1 MPPMST
7 VEQAFCRSRGWR
19 WFTRRIIFPWALD
32 GIDLRGEVLEL
43 GSGSG
48 AMAEELLAKFPSIRL
63 TATDVDPA
71 MVEAAAR
78 RLAPFGDRVEVRQA
92 DATRLPFPDGRFGA
106 VVSFIMLH
114 HTVQWEQ
121 ALGEAAR
128 VLNPGGH
135 LAGYDVVVSRPARA
149 LRRLDMSPHRLA
161 TITALRDELSKL
173 PFADVRVEPALRRL
187 VARFAGRRGDRRPN
201 SLITPIHESFGVTVS
216 PP

>member
-7 VEQAFCRSRGWR
+7 VEQAFCRSRPWR
-19 WFTRRIIFPWALD
+19 WFTRRTIFPWALD
-32 GIDLRGEVLEL
+32 GVDLRGEVLEL

-78 RLAPFGDRVEVRQA
+78 RLAPLGDRVEVRQA
-92 DATRLPFPDGRFGA
+92 DATRLPFADGRFDA

-121 ALGEAAR
+121 ALGEATR
-128 VLNPGGH
+128 VLRPGGH
-135 LAGYDVVVSRPARA
+135 LAGYDVVLSRPARA
-149 LRRLDMSPHRLA
+149 LHRIDMSPHRLA
-161 TITALRDELSKL
+161 TTMELAECLGRL
-173 PFADVRVEPALRRL
+173 PFVNVRVQPALGNL
-187 VARFAGRRGDRRPN
+187 VARFAGRRTEDIVDQTTL
-201 SLITPIHESFGVTVS
+201 STPHEEA
-216 PP
+216 P